1 MRKVIYEGGTDNRED
16 VVVEDRDVVAFRE
29 DRDDHYKSLR
39 FLRDDAIGAAK
50 AILAHFDVVPDA
62 ALGAEIA
69 RLDGVIDEKDAEI
82 TRIEGILHARTDTVL
97 RLQKE
102 VSMVSTDLGEA
113 RDTIARMRESDSEKP
128 ELRREIARLKG
139 AVGEKDA
146 EIARLCSALDD
157 AESRDT
163 AATEMI
169 REARDERDDARRRAS
184 EAEKGV
190 EALDELTRCYRMVIA
205 DAIVR
210 GGLERR

>member
-1 MRKVIYEGGTDNRED
+1 MRIEIYRRVADVAGDTVDDR
-16 VVVEDRDVVAFRE
+16 VVVTENVVE
-29 DRDDHYKSLR
+29 
-39 FLRDDAIGAAK
+39 FLASGHRCVFWRKDAIGAAK
-50 AILAHFDVVPDA
+50 AILAHFEEGPDT
-62 ALGAEIA
+62 
-69 RLDGVIDEKDAEI
+69 EKDAEI

-157 AESRDT
+157 EAAEICQEKDAEITRLRSALADAERHRD
-163 AATEMI
+163 AAAK
-169 REARDERDDARRRAS
+169 RSLVCVERQEEEWVRRVD
-184 EAEKGV
+184 AEKLLVHYQGV
-190 EALDELTRCYRMVIA
+190 VLHLMTKED
-205 DAIVR
+205 
-210 GGLERR
+210 